1 MHKCLVNFSHSL
13 PEIKHA
19 GNKNY
24 YSSIVANHSDMI
36 KNIYQRDLQWI
47 LDLEMITCKHKQHK
61 LKGIHISTLA
71 GLGDREASTY
81 SFWLGNRKK
90 GNKKVYGWRDA
101 NPFYVIQ
108 TRLSRLSSYFIG
120 YRGVSKT
127 RPASSNKGL
136 CVLHISFKVPY
147 IVAEKTISYCWMKQ
161 IKRAHSKTVF

>member
-1 MHKCLVNFSHSL
+1 
-13 PEIKHA
+13 
-19 GNKNY
+19 
-24 YSSIVANHSDMI
+24 
-36 KNIYQRDLQWI
+36 
-47 LDLEMITCKHKQHK
+47 MITCEHKQHK

-147 IVAEKTISYCWMKQ
+147 IVAEKLSVT
-161 IKRAHSKTVF
+161 AG